1 MYPASSIFNLNPSYC
16 APPMADKYLPVEVMF
31 GGGHWSYVFQDGCC
45 WRPNEVSWT
54 PYSISPVAVAPSFC
68 MLDVLPPKTS
78 MACYLSV
85 PAAESAMTCFSSLP
99 GGDSC
104 SSLESSPTTSLS
116 SKKLAFRIENS
127 DDKIWRFPKTA
138 PPPVPLPG
146 WNPLPYGLERFWKNA
161 FMWLFIEL
169 FENNHL
175 WTLKPVEKPPDDDG
189 KGTPWETVI
198 HSAKV
203 RFNCEQANH
212 GWTSMQ
218 GRVVFWFRMLHG
230 IESGFARG
238 EVVFKLYGQK
248 CERCT
253 SGAFETPLW
262 YPEEIANA
270 MWNLYSKVAEKFY
283 GRPLD
288 KVVRGLRGGKPRTP
302 HKPELCQSCSDG
314 LPCGK
319 F

>member
-1 MYPASSIFNLNPSYC
+1 MTSNFVTYQWSHWLPVSPVVIPCNPVVCVVANFPQQSQFNNVIRPKFRNSNEYVQLLLDNFKSELGIYYIPASTFSG
-16 APPMADKYLPVEVMF
+16 D
-31 GGGHWSYVFQDGCC
+31 
-45 WRPNEVSWT
+45 
-54 PYSISPVAVAPSFC
+54 PY
-68 MLDVLPPKTS
+68 
-78 MACYLSV
+78 
-85 PAAESAMTCFSSLP
+85 
-99 GGDSC
+99 G
-104 SSLESSPTTSLS
+104 
-116 SKKLAFRIENS
+116 
-127 DDKIWRFPKTA
+127 
-138 PPPVPLPG
+138 
-146 WNPLPYGLERFWKNA
+146 GLERFWKNS
-161 FMWLFIEL
+161 FLWLFIEL
-169 FENNHL
+169 YENNHL
-175 WTLKPVEKPPDDDG
+175 WTLKPVEKPPIEDG

-203 RFNCEQANH
+203 RFNCEMANH

-218 GRVVFWFRMLHG
+218 GRVVFWFRILYG
-230 IESGFARG
+230 IESGFVRG

-253 SGAFETPLW
+253 SGAFETALW

-283 GRPLD
+283 GRPVD

-319 F
+319 P

>member
-1 MYPASSIFNLNPSYC
+1 MMYYPSSTIFNLNSPYC
-16 APPMADKYLPVEVMF
+16 ASPIIDMFSDKYLPIEIIF
-31 GGGHWSYVFQDGCC
+31 DGRWGYPCC
-45 WRPNEVSWT
+45 WSLSEIPWT
-54 PYSISPVAVAPSFC
+54 PYCISDSSVTPAYCMIDLSKKSEQSISSY
-68 MLDVLPPKTS
+68 D
-78 MACYLSV
+78 
-85 PAAESAMTCFSSLP
+85 
-99 GGDSC
+99 GDCC
-104 SSLESSPTTSLS
+104 SSSKSRNS
-116 SKKLAFRIENS
+116 SKSTKKGRCVEHNLDS
-127 DDKIWRFPKTA
+127 IWRFPKTS
-138 PPPVPLPG
+138 PPPIPLPG
-146 WNPLPYGLERFWKNA
+146 WNPLPYGLERFWKSS

-169 FENNHL
+169 YENNHL
-175 WTLKPVEKPPDDDG
+175 WTLKPVEKPPNDDG

-203 RFNCEQANH
+203 RFNCEMANH

-218 GRVVFWFRMLHG
+218 GRVVFWFRILNG
-230 IESGFARG
+230 IESGFVRG

-253 SGAFETPLW
+253 SGSFETALW

-283 GRPLD
+283 GKPVD

-319 F
+319 P